1 MTCRYIDYFD
11 CLVLLNKFLASA
23 LEMDGPL
30 DGPPQPGW
38 RIIEAQVAFMD
49 FPDLCRFV
57 CTHRK
62 AELIIGRVTVWSNVW
77 PSHWPVQCPRTLGA
91 DYYRGMFSAFD
102 GAPCRL
108 D

>member
-1 MTCRYIDYFD
+1 
-11 CLVLLNKFLASA
+11 
-23 LEMDGPL
+23 MDGPL

-62 AELIIGRVTVWSNVW
+62 AEGAIGRVTVWPNVW
-77 PSHWPVQCPRTLGA
+77 PSQWPVQCPRVLGA
-91 DYYRGMFSAFD
+91 DYYGRQLNAFD
-102 GAPCRL
+102 GAPSRL
-108 D
+108 I